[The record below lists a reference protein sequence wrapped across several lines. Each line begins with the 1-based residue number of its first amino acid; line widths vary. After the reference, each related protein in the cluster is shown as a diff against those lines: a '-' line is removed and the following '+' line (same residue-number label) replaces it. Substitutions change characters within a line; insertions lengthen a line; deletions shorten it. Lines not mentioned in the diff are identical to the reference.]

1 MLTVL
6 LFVCSH
12 LAKKEQVGIYTF
24 CFSFSLKWAFPSVF
38 YIVDYAE
45 RSGNTN
51 ISMSYVIAFLSNF
64 YPKAPNSNKQA
75 KLFIKV
81 LKSCHYMLVALYNIN
96 IC

>member
-6 LFVCSH
+6 LFVCPH
-12 LAKKEQVGIYTF
+12 LAEKEQVGIYTF

-45 RSGNTN
+45 SSGNTN

-64 YPKAPNSNKQA
+64 YPKAPNFNKHV

-81 LKSCHYMLVALYNIN
+81 LKSCHYVSGTL
-96 IC
+96 